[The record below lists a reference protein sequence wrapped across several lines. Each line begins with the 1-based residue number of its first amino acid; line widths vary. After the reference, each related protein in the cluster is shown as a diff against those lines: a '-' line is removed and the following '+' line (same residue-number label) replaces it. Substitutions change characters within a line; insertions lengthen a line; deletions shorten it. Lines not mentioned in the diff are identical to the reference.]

1 MILPKMRGYV
11 QTFKVKDED
20 KDKNNKLK
28 SLHIDD
34 DKPLEKH
41 WAIWT
46 KMEGLLNIKLN
57 ALPVYDDRYIKTKI
71 RHLGIRFWLTF
82 GI

>member
-1 MILPKMRGYV
+1 MILSKMRGYV

-41 WAIWT
+41 
-46 KMEGLLNIKLN
+46 
-57 ALPVYDDRYIKTKI
+57 
-71 RHLGIRFWLTF
+71 
-82 GI
+82 

>member
-11 QTFKVKDED
+11 KTFKVKDED

-41 WAIWT
+41 GAIWT
-46 KMEGLLNIKLN
+46 KIEGLLNIKLN

-71 RHLGIRFWLTF
+71 IHLVIRF
-82 GI
+82 